1 VRKITPGVIM
11 KRIAILILL
20 AGAFGVSAQERPR
33 TVADFF
39 RDFTAEWI
47 RSSPN
52 QAAGSRYFSG
62 VEQEQFEQQLSPET
76 AEFSRSR
83 AALAQKG
90 LDQLAT
96 FDRARMTETERISAD
111 LMEWQLRSRVEQEKY
126 REFYFPLEQFGG
138 VNVGLPNILTVT
150 HPLNTEKDAVHYVAR
165 LAQVGTRMDE
175 AIAEARALVAKNM
188 IPPRFIIRA
197 TVTQMRQFISSPP
210 SGNPFVASF
219 AQRMALVKEIPDA
232 RREELRAQA
241 EKIVAAQVYPSWK
254 RAIALLQPLA
264 GRATDDAGLWRL
276 KGGDEAYAAALRRF
290 TTTNLT
296 ADQIHEIGVK
306 QVAAIEMQ
314 MDHLFRQIGKTQGS
328 IKERVAQLKKDQAYP
343 LTEEGRTKILADSNA
358 MLRDAEKRAALQFDR
373 TPRAPVEARAFPR
386 FREANAA
393 ANYTAPPADGSRP
406 GIVQIPLR
414 PERMT
419 LFGLRS
425 LLYHE
430 GVPGH
435 HFQIALEGENRGLP
449 RFRTVRAFGV
459 ISAFNEGWGL
469 YAERLAAES
478 DWYKD
483 DPIGL
488 IGALDSEL
496 FRARRLVVDTGIH
509 AKHWTRQQAIDYGIE
524 ASEVERYVVNPGQAC
539 SYMIGELKILELRD
553 KAKKALGEKFDIR
566 EFHSTVL
573 SAGTLPLELLEKQV
587 DGYIRRATVVAS
599 LPKGEQVVPVFHEPH
614 HRMVFAK
621 GTTKILEGQVP
632 PGDTSWYHVHT
643 EPVLYLTLSASAQ
656 RTQVLGEDWG
666 RGRGEGV
673 AAPAGAATAGRGA
686 PPAGRGAP
694 PLPAG
699 AVTTIR
705 PTSTTSYYE
714 QPVTHRISN
723 GGDRLFRFMVVTN
736 AAAGDD
742 TDADHG
748 FEGKA
753 ELANRWFRAYRI
765 TLAPGQSTQP
775 HKHSTESVIIQIS
788 DGRGLAG
795 GPMMWELG
803 EPGRWAWFEGGA
815 AHEIKNVGTV
825 PLEVIEVDVRR

>member
-1 VRKITPGVIM
+1 M
-11 KRIAILILL
+11 KRIAIVVFL
-20 AGAFGVSAQERPR
+20 AGAFGVSAQETVPRPR

-47 RSSPN
+47 RSSPS
-52 QAAGSRYFSG
+52 QAASTRYFSG
-62 VEQEQFEQQLSPET
+62 AEQEQFEQQLSPET
-76 AEFSRSR
+76 AEFRHAR

-90 LDQLAT
+90 LTELAT
-96 FDRARMTETERISAD
+96 FDLARMNETERVSAD
-111 LMEWQLRSRVEQEKY
+111 LMKWQLGVVVEGEKY
-126 REFYFPLEQFGG
+126 RDYSFPLEQFGG
-138 VNVGLPNILTVT
+138 VNVGLPNTLTVT

-165 LAQVGTRMDE
+165 LGQVSTRMDE
-175 AIAEARALVAKNM
+175 AIAEARGLVAKNM

-197 TVTQMRQFISSPP
+197 TIAQMRQFIATQP

-219 AQRMALVKEIPDA
+219 AQRMTLVKEIPDA

-241 EKIVAAQVYPSWK
+241 EKIVAAQIYPSWT
-254 RAIALLQPLA
+254 RAIALLQPLV
-264 GRATDDAGLWRL
+264 GRATDDAGLWRF
-276 KGGDEAYAAALRRF
+276 KGGAEAYAAALRRS

-296 ADQIHEIGVK
+296 ADEIHEIGLK
-306 QVAAIEMQ
+306 QVAAIEKQ
-314 MDHLFRQIGKTQGS
+314 MDDVMRQIGRTQGS
-328 IKERVAQLKKDQAYP
+328 IKDRVAQLKKEQAYP
-343 LTEEGRTKILADSNA
+343 LTEEARTKIMADANA
-358 MLRDAEKRAALQFDR
+358 MIRDAEKRAALQFDR
-373 TPRAPVEARAFPR
+373 TPKAPVEARPFPR

-393 ANYTAPPADGSRP
+393 ANYTSPPADGSRP

-435 HFQIALEGENRGLP
+435 HFQIALEAENRGLP

-459 ISAFNEGWGL
+459 ISALNEGWGL

-478 DWYKD
+478 DWFKD
-483 DPIGL
+483 DPIGWL
-488 IGALDSEL
+488 GQLDSEL

-509 AKHWTRQQAIDYGIE
+509 AKRWTRQQAIDYGIE

-539 SYMIGELKILELRD
+539 SYMIGELKLLELRD
-553 KAKKALGEKFDIR
+553 KAKKALGDKFNIR
-566 EFHSTVL
+566 EFHSAVL
-573 SAGTLPLELLEKQV
+573 AAGTLPLELVEKQV
-587 DGYIRRATVVAS
+587 DAYIKKATVVAS
-599 LPKGEQVVPVFHEPH
+599 LPKGEQVVPVYHEPH
-614 HRMVFAK
+614 HRQLFAK
-621 GTTKILEGQVP
+621 GTTRILEGQVP

-673 AAPAGAATAGRGA
+673 APAGPAPAGRGA

-694 PLPAG
+694 PPLTAG

-705 PTSTTSYYE
+705 PTSTTSYYD

-723 GGDRLFRFMVVTN
+723 GGDRLFRFMVVAN
-736 AAAGDD
+736 AAPGDD

-748 FEGKA
+748 FQGKA

-765 TLAPGQSTQP
+765 TLAPGQSTPP
-775 HKHSTESVIIQIS
+775 HKHSSESVIVQVS
-788 DGRGLAG
+788 DGQGLAS
-795 GPMMWELG
+795 GPMTWELG
-803 EPGRWAWFEGGA
+803 EQGRWAWFDAGA
-815 AHEIKNVGTV
+815 AHEIRNVGSV

>member
-1 VRKITPGVIM
+1 M
-11 KRIAILILL
+11 KRLALVILL
-20 AGAFGVSAQERPR
+20 AGALGVSAQETVSRPR

-47 RSSPN
+47 RSNPN
-52 QAAGSRYFSG
+52 QAASTRYFSG
-62 VEQEQFEQQLSPET
+62 AEQEQFEQQLSPET

-90 LDQLAT
+90 LDELAA
-96 FDRARMTETERISAD
+96 FDRARMTEADRISAD
-111 LMEWQLRSRVEQEKY
+111 LVEWQLRSRVEQEKF
-126 REFYFPLEQFGG
+126 RDFYFPLEQMGG
-138 VNVGLPNILTVT
+138 ANVSLPNTLTVT
-150 HPLNTEKDAVHYVAR
+150 HPLNTEKDAVHYVSR
-165 LAQVGTRMDE
+165 LGQVSARMDE
-175 AIAEARALVAKNM
+175 AIAEARARVAKNM
-188 IPPRFIIRA
+188 IPPRFIIRS
-197 TVTQMRQFISSPP
+197 TITQMRQFIATPA

-219 AQRMALVKEIPDA
+219 AQRMALVKAIPDA

-241 EKIVAAQVYPSWK
+241 EQIVATQVYPSWK
-254 RAIALLQPLA
+254 RAIALLQPLV
-264 GRATDDAGLWRL
+264 GKATDDAGLWRF
-276 KGGDEAYAAALRRF
+276 KGGADAYAAALHRF
-290 TTTNLT
+290 TKTNMT
-296 ADQIHEIGVK
+296 ADQIHEIGLK
-306 QVAAIEMQ
+306 QVAAIEKQ
-314 MDHLFRQIGKTQGS
+314 MDDLFRQVGKAQGS
-328 IKERVAQLKKDQAYP
+328 IKERVAQMKKEQAYP
-343 LTEEGRTKILADSNA
+343 LTEEGRTKIMADANA
-358 MLRDAEKRAALQFDR
+358 MIRDAEKRAALQFDR
-373 TPRAPVEARAFPR
+373 TPKAPVEARPFPR

-414 PERMT
+414 PEYMT
-419 LFGLRS
+419 LFKLRS

-430 GVPGH
+430 AVPGH
-435 HFQIALEGENRGLP
+435 HFQIALQVENRALP
-449 RFRTVRAFGV
+449 RFRQVGAFGG
-459 ISAFNEGWGL
+459 ISALSEGWGL
-469 YAERLAAES
+469 YAERLAVES
-478 DWYKD
+478 DWYHD

-553 KAKKALGEKFDIR
+553 KAKKALGDTFNIR
-566 EFHSTVL
+566 EFHSAVL
-573 SAGTLPLELLEKQV
+573 GSGTLPLELLEKQV
-587 DGYIRRATVVAS
+587 DAYIKRATVVAS
-599 LPKGEQVVPVFHEPH
+599 LPKGEQVVPVYHEPH
-614 HRMVFAK
+614 HRQLFAK
-621 GTTKILEGQVP
+621 GTTRILEGQVP

-673 AAPAGAATAGRGA
+673 APAGAAPVGRGA
-686 PPAGRGAP
+686 PPAGRGAAP
-694 PLPAG
+694 ITAG

-705 PTSTTSYYE
+705 PTSTTSYYD

-748 FEGKA
+748 FQGKA

-765 TLAPGQSTQP
+765 TLAPGQSTP
-775 HKHSTESVIIQIS
+775 SHKHSTESVVIQIS
-788 DGRGLAG
+788 DGRGLAA
-795 GPMMWELG
+795 GPMTWELS
-803 EPGRWAWFEGGA
+803 EPGRWAWFEGGT
-815 AHEIKNVGTV
+815 AHEIRNVGTV